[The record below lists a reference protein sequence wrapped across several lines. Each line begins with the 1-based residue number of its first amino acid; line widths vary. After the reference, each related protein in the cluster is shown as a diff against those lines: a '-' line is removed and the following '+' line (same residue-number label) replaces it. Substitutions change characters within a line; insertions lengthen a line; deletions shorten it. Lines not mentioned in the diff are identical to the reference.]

1 MDGIWN
7 AFGKIFSAIGL
18 FIFYTAAFDY
28 GRKSK
33 SLWKS
38 IIKGLLTVVAIC
50 LIANMYLGSHT
61 ENCDSDPVYG
71 NCERVQDYEP
81 TSKQYLDNFL
91 FWFTYG
97 SIPVVYGLYKGK
109 QKAEL
114 EKYIQE
120 QEQKK
125 ALEMEKNGGVTK

>member
-1 MDGIWN
+1 MDGIWK
-7 AFGKIFSAIGL
+7 ALGKIFSAFGL

-38 IIKGLLTVVAIC
+38 IVKGLLTVVAIS
-50 LIANMYLGSHT
+50 LIANMYLGSRT
-61 ENCDSDPVYG
+61 ENCDDDPVYG
-71 NCERVQDYEP
+71 SCEKVQDYEL

-114 EKYIQE
+114 EKYN

-125 ALEMEKNGGVTK
+125 ALETQEKGGISK